1 MQFRSRKRWV
11 QIFEKD
17 NIRVFQLE
25 INGRLRKEKI
35 IEEQGENGS
44 KYVLKHVGDKDM
56 EFDNVNDLEKKL
68 SKLRLPSLT

>member
-1 MQFRSRKRWV
+1 
-11 QIFEKD
+11 
-17 NIRVFQLE
+17 VFQLE

>member
-44 KYVLKHVGDKDM
+44 KYVLKHVGDKGM

>member
-25 INGRLRKEKI
+25 VNGRLRKEKI

-44 KYVLKHVGDKDM
+44 KYVLKHVGDGDM